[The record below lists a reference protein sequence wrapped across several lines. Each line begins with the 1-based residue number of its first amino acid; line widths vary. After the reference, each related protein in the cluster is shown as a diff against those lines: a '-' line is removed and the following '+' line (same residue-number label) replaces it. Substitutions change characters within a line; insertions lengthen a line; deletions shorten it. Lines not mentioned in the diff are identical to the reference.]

1 MVTPDFGGTL
11 RLLAEAGMAPVP
23 ERVELAVPHARG
35 LLWQGLRHLVG
46 AGAQW
51 LPEYEHVARWLA
63 GNGGL
68 GLMAMGN
75 CGRGKTLLV
84 GRVVPLVIHMA
95 VRRIVAPY
103 SALDMND
110 RPDEVKSR
118 HLVYIDDVGTE
129 GVSVRYGVRRLVF
142 PEVVDEAEKR
152 GHLLL
157 CSTNLTPD
165 ELRQRY
171 GERTL
176 DRLRAIVRPVAFSG
190 ASLRGAVRKKA

>member
-68 GLMAMGN
+68 GLMA
-75 CGRGKTLLV
+75 KDI
-84 GRVVPLVIHMA
+84 PL

-157 CSTNLTPD
+157 CSTNLTLD

-190 ASLRGAVRKKA
+190 ASLRGAVREKA